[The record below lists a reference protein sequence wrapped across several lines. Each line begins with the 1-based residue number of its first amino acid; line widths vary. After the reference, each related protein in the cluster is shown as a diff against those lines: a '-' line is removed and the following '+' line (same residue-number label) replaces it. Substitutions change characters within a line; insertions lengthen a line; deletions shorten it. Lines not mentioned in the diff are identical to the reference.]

1 MFALI
6 MAGGKASRLGMGE
19 KALARIHDRPMIS
32 YVINA
37 VIKAGLTPVVIVTP
51 LTPYTTN
58 YCRIQDILWLCTD
71 GTGYVEDIWQAVEE
85 LSINGPFLTIC
96 ADLPGICA
104 EHITMVL
111 EKFESSGCP
120 ACSVWVPHHD
130 GAIDDDLPGIPAGI
144 NILDSRLGEEEQEEV
159 KILIKDPILR
169 MNINTRE
176 DLEAAEKMLSHL
188 KSPDYQPTLL

>member
-1 MFALI
+1 
-6 MAGGKASRLGMGE
+6 
-19 KALARIHDRPMIS
+19 
-32 YVINA
+32 
-37 VIKAGLTPVVIVTP
+37 
-51 LTPYTTN
+51 
-58 YCRIQDILWLCTD
+58 
-71 GTGYVEDIWQAVEE
+71 
-85 LSINGPFLTIC
+85 
-96 ADLPGICA
+96 
-104 EHITMVL
+104 MVL

-144 NILDSRLGEEEQEEV
+144 NILDSRLGEEVQEEV